1 MLACP
6 ECRKEKLE
14 ISLSWI
20 GISRLARSYSN
31 SNVPDYFAAVERK
44 DFDAYLDDL
53 KGPYFVMEEETGA
66 IVACGGYAAEEED
79 PTIAVLCWGMVRR
92 DLHRCGFGRQLLA
105 ERLRRIAAEPQLPR
119 DDRDIAIQ
127 PRFFRTVRVHCGKGR
142 PGRLRAGLGE
152 VLCPLSL
159 IPCCMERN
167 IPPNRLLPFPA

>member
-1 MLACP
+1 M
-6 ECRKEKLE
+6 
-14 ISLSWI
+14 
-20 GISRLARSYSN
+20 
-31 SNVPDYFAAVERK
+31 
-44 DFDAYLDDL
+44 
-53 KGPYFVMEEETGA
+53 MEEETGA

-79 PTIAVLCWGMVRR
+79 PTIAVLCWGMIRR
-92 DLHRCGFGRQLLA
+92 DLHRCGFGRELLA

-142 PGRLRAGLGE
+142 PGRLRAGLGSRGDGTGCLQGRRIRAYGMIKAPGMRCSADSSPGGAE